1 MSDKGDLLN
10 MICETAG
17 IAPMT
22 EIRILIDAQK
32 EDGSYLWRSYVLML
46 TEQNSKDLINDPAG
60 FAKEALLQV
69 ENIRAKK
76 IGAVM
81 FTTDDLDGDEV
92 YEYATIMKPDS
103 IDYITEHF
111 KPLYLDLN
119 Y

>member
-1 MSDKGDLLN
+1 MSNVGNFIN
-10 MICETAG
+10 MLCEAFGTDRLA
-17 IAPMT
+17 
-22 EIRILIDAQK
+22 EVRLLIDAQK

-46 TEQNSKDLINDPAG
+46 TEQNSKDLVSNPVE
-60 FAKEALLQV
+60 FAKDALLQV
-69 ENIRAKK
+69 DGIHAKK

-111 KPLYLDLN
+111 SPLYLDLN